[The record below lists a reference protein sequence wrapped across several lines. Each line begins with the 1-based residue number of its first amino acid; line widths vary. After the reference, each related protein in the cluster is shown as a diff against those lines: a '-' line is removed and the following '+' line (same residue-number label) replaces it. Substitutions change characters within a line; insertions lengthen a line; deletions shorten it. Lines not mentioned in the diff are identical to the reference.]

1 LRKALNGLGCQ
12 RHLTVNAPGAD
23 RLLET
28 AMRRSLAFVLPL
40 LIATLAYA
48 ADATPEDTVKQ
59 YLTAVKSGNFKQAY
73 PLVTRDMA
81 QNKSEEDWV
90 KEQQWVMQM
99 AEVKIFDFHV
109 YPGKIEGSTAYVPN
123 VLNSQDKFLNQLG
136 VVEHELY
143 TLVQEDGRWKI
154 NQQQIVENTDLAK
167 WFPKE
172 PPADKK

>member
-1 LRKALNGLGCQ
+1 MRLWIAL
-12 RHLTVNAPGAD
+12 LTLLIWATPGA
-23 RLLET
+23 
-28 AMRRSLAFVLPL
+28 F
-40 LIATLAYA
+40 A
-48 ADATPEDTVKQ
+48 ADVTAEETVKQ
-59 YLTAVKSGNFKQAY
+59 YLTAVKAGDFNAAY

-81 QNKSEEDWV
+81 QGKSKDEWV

-99 AEVKIFDFHV
+99 AEVKIFEFEV
-109 YPGKIEGSTAYVPN
+109 YPGKIEGDKAFVPN

-143 TLVQEDGRWKI
+143 TLVKEDGRWKI

-172 PPADKK
+172 PAGDKK

>member
-1 LRKALNGLGCQ
+1 MMTRPIAAAAVLVLLGTGV
-12 RHLTVNAPGAD
+12 R
-23 RLLET
+23 
-28 AMRRSLAFVLPL
+28 
-40 LIATLAYA
+40 A
-48 ADATPEDTVKQ
+48 ADTPSPEDTVKQ
-59 YLTAVKSGNFKQAY
+59 YLTAVKANDFNAAY

-81 QNKSEEDWV
+81 QNKSKDEWV

-99 AEVKIFDFHV
+99 AEVKIFDFQV
-109 YPGKIEGSTAYVPN
+109 YPGKVDGGTAYVPN

-167 WFPKE
+167 WFPKASG
-172 PPADKK
+172 PANK